1 MLDPNRN
8 LLSDLLPSGVQAE
21 EFCYAILC
29 FFNSGNNE
37 PVQGEITY
45 PNDPEYTL
53 RLKFSVRG
61 DEISGAFAGPKL
73 SEEIFEKLR
82 QFLVEL
88 FKEKSRRVGVQFFFS
103 RRKVLGRWRYKDW
116 FQILPVPPTAP
127 QVEWQLAAHPF
138 IVEVKFSSTAN
149 VFVDSIRASCEAS
162 RIELLLNTLLGPAI
176 THISGRMIGPH
187 GNTWV
192 VVPHVGETTQQH
204 IAYCQQMYLCDE
216 VKGGTEDF
224 SSVQGI
230 LPLPEVPASD
240 YDAQKTRHLGD
251 PLNIPDDLGQSLDR
265 FFSLTSKRQK
275 QFMNACY
282 WLSQAN
288 YTISYSTMFLTAI
301 QAIEVLVETPR
312 GGSSCDK
319 CGKALGPG
327 RTKLFEE
334 FLNKFAPDVSDEAGR
349 GELYNTRSNLT
360 HGFSPPFLI
369 DRDVSGFSR
378 PQVHQQSD
386 LLGSALVC
394 ASHAL
399 RNWLWES

>member
-1 MLDPNRN
+1 MRSREHSQGRN
-8 LLSDLLPSGVQAE
+8 YLRKYLKNSGSFLLSCSKRRADVSG
-21 EFCYAILC
+21 C
-29 FFNSGNNE
+29 NS
-37 PVQGEITY
+37 
-45 PNDPEYTL
+45 
-53 RLKFSVRG
+53 FSVDVKFWG
-61 DEISGAFAGPKL
+61 G
-73 SEEIFEKLR
+73 
-82 QFLVEL
+82 
-88 FKEKSRRVGVQFFFS
+88 GVIKTGSKFFRPS
-103 RRKVLGRWRYKDW
+103 YS
-116 FQILPVPPTAP
+116 P

-240 YDAQKTRHLGD
+240 YDVQKTRHLGD

-319 CGKALGPG
+319 CGKAPGPG

-386 LLGSALVC
+386 LLGSALGTSPVMRFEIGSGRVKSNKREERDSPGNWPK
-394 ASHAL
+394 ASLTARH
-399 RNWLWES
+399 